1 MAFAQARYGFLLRS
15 IPALMAGK
23 FSATITADAF
33 VVLAA
38 ELYLGLDTKVS
49 WPWPAC
55 SMPATPVISV
65 SGEALSRLAFR
76 AVAMSDSFM
85 AVSGIVAEGG
95 REDVEGSYFV
105 AGAELRSAWT
115 DECVRPYANLLL
127 EQRDLPGVGLAAFAA
142 AVG

>member
-15 IPALMAGK
+15 IPAVM
-23 FSATITADAF
+23 
-33 VVLAA
+33 AA

-115 DECVRPYANLLL
+115 DECVRPYASYCSNSVTCLVSGC
-127 EQRDLPGVGLAAFAA
+127 P
-142 AVG
+142 